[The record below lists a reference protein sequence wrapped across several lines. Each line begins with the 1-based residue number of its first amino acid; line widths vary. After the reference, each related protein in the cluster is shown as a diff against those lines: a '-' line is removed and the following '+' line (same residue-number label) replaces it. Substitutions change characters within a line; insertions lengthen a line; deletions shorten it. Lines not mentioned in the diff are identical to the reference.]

1 MLITE
6 SFNSQLDDLLE
17 RICVKLQISS
27 TQHQLAKN
35 RYEAISNWL
44 EAEGSPL
51 VAVRPTIYPQGSLRI
66 GTTAKPLAQQE
77 YDLDLVCEMQVD
89 WRRLTNPLI
98 LLDAVEDRLRDHQ
111 IYKTML
117 ERKNRCIRVNYA
129 NEFHLD
135 ILPACPD
142 FTSRNGCLVVPDCE
156 AREWKPSNPK
166 GYASWFESQAER
178 VMLLEKAEP
187 LPKQEPVEQKAPLKR
202 VVQLLKR
209 WRDIAYAK
217 NLSTAPISIVLTTL
231 AGQHYG
237 YQESVN
243 GALTG
248 VLNSIVA
255 SLPTNGQRLVV
266 LNPKNRK
273 EDLSELWD
281 ENPEAYNLFVSG
293 VVAFG
298 RQWEE
303 LNRQRGI
310 HQVTATLERLFGEN
324 LAKSVVA
331 EQAQF
336 IEKSRSAQKL
346 GIQRNSGILG
356 SVTSSGTIPIRPNT
370 FHGK

>member
-1 MLITE
+1 
-6 SFNSQLDDLLE
+6 
-17 RICVKLQISS
+17 
-27 TQHQLAKN
+27 
-35 RYEAISNWL
+35 
-44 EAEGSPL
+44 
-51 VAVRPTIYPQGSLRI
+51 
-66 GTTAKPLAQQE
+66 
-77 YDLDLVCEMQVD
+77 
-89 WRRLTNPLI
+89 
-98 LLDAVEDRLRDHQ
+98 
-111 IYKTML
+111 
-117 ERKNRCIRVNYA
+117 
-129 NEFHLD
+129 
-135 ILPACPD
+135 
-142 FTSRNGCLVVPDCE
+142 
-156 AREWKPSNPK
+156 
-166 GYASWFESQAER
+166 
-178 VMLLEKAEP
+178 MLLEKAEP
-187 LPKQEPVEQKAPLKR
+187 LPKQEPAEQKAPLKR

-217 NLSTAPISIVLTTL
+217 NLSNAPISIVLTTL

-237 YQESVN
+237 YQKSVN
-243 GALTG
+243 SALTD

-273 EDLSELWD
+273 EDLSERWD

-293 VVAFG
+293 IVTFW

-310 HQVTATLERLFGEN
+310 HQVTVTLERLFGES

-346 GIQRNSGILG
+346 GIQRNSGIFG

-370 FHGK
+370 FHGE